1 MVAALF
7 QQRLDSPLVRGIP
20 GSPRGE
26 TAAMSGWHPITTP
39 IPVLPREGADIVSV
53 PAAAL
58 RRALD
63 EAMRVM
69 TAVEARLDQ
78 ALTGVFPDHLR
89 APAIDLMLNGYNGRY
104 DELRENVIA
113 ARRLVY
119 PIKRTGRGT
128 AQSPPALFAPSRNRL
143 SVRAFSEIS
152 MSKGTTM
159 DPENSNR
166 AAEEHSQAEDKLE
179 KAEGQIRKALDELKD
194 LSGSPEG
201 ADRRREGA
209 GRIPR
214 RRRPARRH
222 RRSVAQAER
231 TLRRVKEPLLPLPE
245 KLTRGA
251 G

>member
-1 MVAALF
+1 VKTFWSKLLIQHTPDRRFCPNPRRRASRTAMLRRLFRHRAMADTDGFQRSRMVAALF

-104 DELRENVIA
+104 DELRE
-113 ARRLVY
+113 RDQ
-119 PIKRTGRGT
+119 KKT
-128 AQSPPALFAPSRNRL
+128 
-143 SVRAFSEIS
+143 
-152 MSKGTTM
+152 
-159 DPENSNR
+159 
-166 AAEEHSQAEDKLE
+166 
-179 KAEGQIRKALDELKD
+179 
-194 LSGSPEG
+194 
-201 ADRRREGA
+201 
-209 GRIPR
+209 
-214 RRRPARRH
+214 
-222 RRSVAQAER
+222 
-231 TLRRVKEPLLPLPE
+231 
-245 KLTRGA
+245 
-251 G
+251 